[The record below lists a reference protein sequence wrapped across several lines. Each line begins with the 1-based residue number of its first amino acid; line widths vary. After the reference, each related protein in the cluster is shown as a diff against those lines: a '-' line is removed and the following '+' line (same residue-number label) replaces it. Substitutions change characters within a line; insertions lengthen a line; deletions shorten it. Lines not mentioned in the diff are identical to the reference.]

1 MKKIISLVI
10 AVLMIFSTFAFTAN
24 ASFDDIS
31 INNEA
36 LYDAVELLDTLGV
49 AKGTTDTTFSPNELV
64 TRQQMAAF
72 TYRLMKAGRSAEGGV
87 NTTQFIDLVDS
98 TYFNM
103 ISWANNAGIIKG
115 ISATEFNPTGN
126 ITLQDAYVM
135 LVRALGYEDD
145 EALVYP
151 HGYIDTAESI
161 GLDENISATIDYT
174 DSLTRGDIAILL
186 YNAFYADM
194 NEKTV
199 EYEWVVNPEDASH
212 SAYAPIEKAETI
224 AHKIFGVTEEA
235 FIVLGTKH
243 YTVDGYKGAFAN
255 VLDDVDRVVGVN
267 VKIDAGKPV
276 ITEKE
281 ITMEELGLDG
291 CSDDYFLSA
300 ITLFVKADDEIIAA
314 KSNLVKKTV
323 TADDVVIDR
332 STKNDD
338 EYYVGGKK
346 TAKAEKVMTG
356 LIDFDGIKTYLDET
370 QAPYSVIKDGYAEP
384 TFITL
389 KSMSYNDG
397 DPTFVFAATD
407 TAFAYDEANPSA
419 MTFAFANAYPNIYNG
434 GLYEAE
440 IYDADG
446 DTYVD
451 YIFVK
456 DYEFAQIVN
465 KKNNNIAINDKN
477 LGKEVVVIGDYESE
491 DYALMY
497 INGNYIEIK
506 EVIDSF
512 DSKVISKS
520 KSDDSIKVVFENG
533 VIVEL
538 LNDKYLNGVND
549 FVPGKVYT
557 VYVKDDIALYSP
569 DSYDYANF
577 DTNDNYAIII
587 PNDEGKIIYEHTDVI
602 DNEIKTDKYVTI
614 VTDKGEKLVK
624 VADYVIVDKTSVK
637 ITESVVSEFINKFS
651 SYTINSDGAYVFTK
665 LTFEGVDAFNDT
677 NEEKAVFVESSES
690 VMSHFTGSIYTATN
704 FVDRINI
711 KDYSK
716 IIIKSYDEEKE
727 EDVYTV
733 YTNKNLPKFE
743 ATTFTN
749 VKAIMINN
757 TKSAIENVGIMY
769 AEIGGEFGA
778 KATKDYRIVLNVAE
792 VIDENG
798 KSNIKL
804 AVLDITTGKTENG
817 IVLATKATTPAVGDY
832 IVLNSD
838 NKAENAIVSADYSEN
853 MIFVDKSIVEFDVDN
868 GFLSIGDTNTY
879 IVNEDTTILLYEDD
893 ENYEIVDSDILNS
906 ETWEEDETY
915 TIDIVAIDDKDN
927 TEIKIVKTIVVR

>member
-1 MKKIISLVI
+1 MKKIISLVM
-10 AVLMIFSTFAFTAN
+10 AVLMIFGTFAFTAT
-24 ASFDDIS
+24 ASFDDILVD
-31 INNEA
+31 NEA

-87 NTTQFIDLVDS
+87 NTTQFTDLVDS

-135 LVRALGYEDD
+135 LVRALGYEND

-161 GLDENISATIDYT
+161 GLDENISTTIGYT

-224 AHKIFGVTEEA
+224 AHKIFGVTEET
-235 FIVLGTKH
+235 FVVLGTKH

-255 VLDDVDRVVGVN
+255 DLDDVDRVVGVN

-281 ITMEELGLDG
+281 ITMEDLGLDG
-291 CSDDYFLSA
+291 CSDEYFLSV

-370 QAPYSVIKDGYAEP
+370 QAPYSVIKDGYVEP

-397 DPTFVFAATD
+397 DPTFVFAVTD

-419 MTFAFANAYPNIYNG
+419 MTFDFANAYPNIYNG
-434 GLYEAE
+434 GLYEAD

-446 DTYVD
+446 DTYAD
-451 YIFVK
+451 CIFVK

-569 DSYDYANF
+569 NSYDYANF
-577 DTNDNYAIII
+577 NVNDNYAIII

-614 VTDKGEKLVK
+614 ITDKGEKLVR
-624 VADYVIVDKTSVK
+624 VSDYVIVDKTSVK
-637 ITESVVSEFINKFS
+637 ITEDIMNDFINKFS
-651 SYTINSDGAYVFTK
+651 SYTINSDGEYVFTK
-665 LTFEGVDAFNDT
+665 LTFEGVEAFADV
-677 NEEKAVFVESSES
+677 NEEKAVYVESAES
-690 VMSHFTGSIYTATN
+690 AMSHFTGSIYAATN
-704 FVDRINI
+704 FIDRFNV

-716 IIIKSYDEEKE
+716 IIIKSYDEEEE

-733 YTNKNLPKFE
+733 YTNKNLPAFE
-743 ATTFTN
+743 TTMFKN

-769 AEIGGEFGA
+769 AEIDGEFGA
-778 KATKDYRIVLNVAE
+778 KTTKDYKIVLEVVE

-798 KSNIKL
+798 KPTTKL
-804 AVLDITTGKTENG
+804 AVLDIATGKTANG
-817 IVLATKATTPAVGDY
+817 VILATGAEISVDEYVT
-832 IVLNSD
+832 INSD
-838 NKAENAIVSADYSEN
+838 GKANKAITADSYSEN
-853 MIFVDKSIVEFDVDN
+853 MIFVNNAIVEYDADN
-868 GFLSIGDTNTY
+868 GFLSVGDNYTY
-879 IVNEDTTILLYEDD
+879 IVDDDTVILLYEDNK
-893 ENYEIVDSDILNS
+893 NYELVEDDILNS

-915 TIDIVAIDDKDN
+915 TIDIIAIDDKDN
-927 TEIKIVKTIVVR
+927 AEIKIVKTIVVR